1 MSKKWQRFAGESRKL
16 IGDLKARSRQAFKE
30 YVGQHRRREEK
41 GPEDSRDTVTDSTFL
56 VIPAFDGDDGARPV
70 ATGIATWHSPAV
82 NIVDE
87 SADPVA
93 SLETIQGTF
102 SPNLLAGHTYLFE
115 AWVHNLGDM
124 VAPAVNVEFFLRS
137 AGMGATAES
146 ARVIGSTVI
155 AIGRNGRS
163 RATVPFT
170 ASTGELGH
178 HCLLV
183 RASSFNPP
191 DLPDDWSRLVARE
204 DRHIGQQNLNVVAGG
219 STMTMMLT
227 APAEGRLV
235 KATVRI
241 RVLPAS
247 VPLHLKN
254 NACLAD
260 QLTMDKGLAG
270 AVFRFDTDVPF
281 VKTARATNSWDMEVR
296 RKETYTF
303 RLTMPRTTQRSK
315 AVRVYD
321 IEAYDVETKKVF
333 DGVTVLVR

>member
-1 MSKKWQRFAGESRKL
+1 MSKKWQRFAGESRKF
-16 IGDLKARSRQAFKE
+16 IGDLKARSREAFKE
-30 YVGQHRRREEK
+30 YVSKHRRREEK
-41 GPEDSRDTVTDSTFL
+41 GPEHSRDTVTDSTFL
-56 VIPAFDGDDGARPV
+56 VIPAFDGDNGARPV
-70 ATGIATWHSPAV
+70 AAGIATWHSPAV

-87 SADPVA
+87 SADPNT
-93 SLETIQGTF
+93 SLESIQGTF

-146 ARVIGSTVI
+146 ARLIGSTVI
-155 AIGRNGRS
+155 AIGRNDRS

-170 ASTGELGH
+170 ASTGDLGH

-227 APAEGRLV
+227 APAGRRA
-235 KATVRI
+235 KATMRI
-241 RVLPAS
+241 RVRPAS

-254 NACLAD
+254 NACLTN
-260 QLTMDKGLAG
+260 QITLDKGLAG
-270 AVFRFDTDVPF
+270 AVFQFDTDVPF

-296 RKETYTF
+296 RNETCTF

-315 AVRVYD
+315 AARVYD
-321 IEAYDVETKKVF
+321 VEAYDVETKKVF